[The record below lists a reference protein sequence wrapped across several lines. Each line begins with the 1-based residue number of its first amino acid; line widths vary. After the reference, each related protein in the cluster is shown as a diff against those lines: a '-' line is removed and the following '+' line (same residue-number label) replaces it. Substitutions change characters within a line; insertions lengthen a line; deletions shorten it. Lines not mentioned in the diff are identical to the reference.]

1 MSKEAQVMAPRR
13 IGASTSKTRSIL
25 LNAAEALMRESG
37 YAAVTSR
44 RLAAR
49 AGLKPQLVHYYFRTM
64 DDLFLALFRR
74 VAVGFAQRQ
83 SAILKSKEPL
93 KALWDLTS
101 DPKGVVLSYEFVA
114 LANHRKAIRAE
125 IAEVGDRLREKQAKI
140 LAHCLGDG
148 ANGRDTAMG
157 AGRWPPVFSAVLLDS
172 LARTLALESA
182 LGVSAGHG
190 AARATIG
197 RFIRQV
203 DRSLRT
209 KSKRATSQ
217 KWTGPQKRVAPQKR
231 AAGK

>member
-1 MSKEAQVMAPRR
+1 MPPRR
-13 IGASTSKTRSIL
+13 IGALTSKTRSSL
-25 LNAAEALMRESG
+25 LNAAESLMRESG

-74 VAVGFAQRQ
+74 VAAGFAQRQ
-83 SAILKSKEPL
+83 TAILKSKEPL
-93 KALWDLTS
+93 RALWNLTS
-101 DPKGVVLSYEFVA
+101 DPKAVVLSYEFVA

-125 IAEVGDRLREKQAKI
+125 IAEVGDRLREGQARI
-140 LAHCLGDG
+140 LARCLGDTATG
-148 ANGRDTAMG
+148 ATR
-157 AGRWPPVFSAVLLDS
+157 RPPVLSAILLDS

-182 LGVSAGHG
+182 LGVSVGHA

-203 DRSLRT
+203 DRSSQT
-209 KSKRATSQ
+209 KGKGPAAARA
-217 KWTGPQKRVAPQKR
+217 QKR

>member
-1 MSKEAQVMAPRR
+1 MAPRR
-13 IGASTSKTRSIL
+13 IGAPTSKTRSIL
-25 LNAAEALMRESG
+25 LNAAESLMRESG

-74 VAVGFAQRQ
+74 VAAGFAQRQ
-83 SAILKSKEPL
+83 GAILKSKQPL

-114 LANHRKAIRAE
+114 LAHHRKAIRAE
-125 IAEVGDRLREKQAKI
+125 IAEVGDRLREEQAGI
-140 LAHCLGDG
+140 LARCLGN
-148 ANGRDTAMG
+148 AG
-157 AGRWPPVFSAVLLDS
+157 AGRWPPIFSAVLLDS
-172 LARTLALESA
+172 LARNLALESA
-182 LGVSAGHG
+182 LGVSAGHV

-203 DRSLRT
+203 DRAAAR
-209 KSKRATSQ
+209 
-217 KWTGPQKRVAPQKR
+217 PQKR